1 MSETSNSMIHTSII
15 MFAVSMILVLVSLI
29 SNYVYKD
36 SLSAFLL
43 ISSILFVGSSS
54 TAFKSSKLKEE
65 NIRKEAFIN
74 TSLSVFIL
82 GLVIMILTF
91 FLVTLRIR

>member
-36 SLSAFLL
+36 SCQLLL
-43 ISSILFVGSSS
+43 ISSILFVGSFI
-54 TAFKSSKLKEE
+54 TAFKSSKLKE

-82 GLVIMILTF
+82 GL
-91 FLVTLRIR
+91 